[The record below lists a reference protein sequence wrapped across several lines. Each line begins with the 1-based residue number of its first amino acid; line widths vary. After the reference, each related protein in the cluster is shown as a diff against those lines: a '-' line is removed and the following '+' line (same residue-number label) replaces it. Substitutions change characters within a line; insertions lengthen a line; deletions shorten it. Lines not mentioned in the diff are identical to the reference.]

1 VSDISTSSHLDIE
14 GTLSPMIVMAKILI
28 TLILVVWLLRR
39 RVQIGYAMLAGSI
52 ILFLIAS
59 PTWEKA
65 STALQSTLLEIST
78 WEVVLAM
85 FFVMCLEHILR
96 TSGTIEGF
104 MSSMKTMLRSD
115 RVLLALMPAFLGLL
129 PSLGGAIFSAPMV
142 EHASKRYPLTP
153 ENKVTINYWFRHIW
167 EYANPIVPALILG
180 SQITSIPLGSLV
192 THMVGYTVFAL
203 LLGWVFLLTGKKF
216 HIHEQVENQTKLEV
230 SASLES
236 TLVESSSPKTSSP
249 SIRYLLLALG
259 PIIVNIIL
267 VVSFHFSA
275 AVSMGLVVLGMVV
288 ILRLRRKQVLR
299 MLTHSFDIKIL
310 WGILSIMFFQH
321 TLTASG
327 LVQELVALFQGT
339 NLPIAI
345 MIGLCALMVGILTG
359 SPQGVVAITFP
370 IVAVLAP
377 GSVNTATTAYI
388 MGIAGSMLSP
398 AHLCLIV
405 TGEYFKGDIFKSLR
419 PVLLLEGIIVTIV
432 MVTQFI

>member
-1 VSDISTSSHLDIE
+1 
-14 GTLSPMIVMAKILI
+14 MIVMLKILS
-28 TLILVVWLLRR
+28 TLFLVVWLLRR
-39 RVQIGYAMLAGSI
+39 RVQIGHAMLAGSM

-65 STALQSTLLEIST
+65 STALRATLLETST

-85 FFVMCLEHILR
+85 FFVMCLEFLLR

-104 MSSMKTMLRSD
+104 MTSMKALLRSD
-115 RVLLALMPAFLGLL
+115 RVLLVLMPAFLGLL
-129 PSLGGAIFSAPMV
+129 PSLGGAMFSAPMV
-142 EHASKRYPLTP
+142 QHASKKYSLTS

-192 THMVGYTVFAL
+192 THMGGYTFLAL
-203 LLGWVFLLTGKKF
+203 ILGCLFLLTGKKF
-216 HIHEQVENQTKLEV
+216 RPREQFENQTELEV
-230 SASLES
+230 SASLET
-236 TLVESSSPKTSSP
+236 TLVDASEIRTSSR
-249 SIRYLLLALG
+249 SMRYLLLALG

-275 AVSMGLVVLGMVV
+275 AVSMGLVVLGMVL
-288 ILRLRRKQVLR
+288 ILRIQREQVIR
-299 MLTHSFDIKIL
+299 MLSKSFDLKLL
-310 WGILSIMFFQH
+310 WGILSIMLFQH

-327 LVQELVALFQGT
+327 LVQELVALLQGVS
-339 NLPIAI
+339 LPISI
-345 MIGLCALMVGILTG
+345 MIGLCALMVGVLTG

-377 GSVNTATTAYI
+377 GNVNTATTAYV

-405 TGEYFKGDIFKSLR
+405 TGEYFKADIFKSLR
-419 PVLLLEGIIVTIV
+419 PVLFLEGIIVAIV
-432 MVTQFI
+432 ILTQCI

>member
-1 VSDISTSSHLDIE
+1 
-14 GTLSPMIVMAKILI
+14 MMVMVKILS
-28 TLILVVWLLRR
+28 TLILVVLLLRR
-39 RVQIGYAMLAGSI
+39 RIQIGHAMLAGSM
-52 ILFLIAS
+52 ILFIIAS

-65 STALQSTLLEIST
+65 SAALQSTLLEIST

-85 FFVMCLEHILR
+85 FFVMCLEHLLR

-104 MSSMKTMLRSD
+104 MNSMKTILHSD

-142 EHASKRYPLTP
+142 EHAGRRYPLTP
-153 ENKVTINYWFRHIW
+153 EDKITINYWFRHIW

-192 THMVGYTVFAL
+192 THMAGYTILAL
-203 LLGWVFLLTGKKF
+203 VLGWIFLLTGKKF
-216 HIHEQVENQTKLEV
+216 RSQELLPQKTMFEV
-230 SASLES
+230 SASKEGTLEEPFS
-236 TLVESSSPKTSSP
+236 INTSSN
-249 SIRYLLLALG
+249 SRNYLLLALG
-259 PIIVNIIL
+259 PIILNIIL

-275 AVSMGLVVLGMVV
+275 AVSMGLVVLGMAA
-288 ILRLRRKQVLR
+288 ILRLQRKQVIQMMR
-299 MLTHSFDIKIL
+299 RSFDLKLL

-321 TLTASG
+321 VLTESG
-327 LVQELVALFQGT
+327 LVQELVGLFQGT
-339 NLPIAI
+339 NLPMAI

-359 SPQGVVAITFP
+359 SPQGIVAITFP
-370 IVAVLAP
+370 IVAALAP
-377 GSVNTATTAYI
+377 GSINTATTAYV

-419 PVLLLEGIIVTIV
+419 PVLLLEGVIFTIV
-432 MVTQFI
+432 VLTQFM

>member
-1 VSDISTSSHLDIE
+1 
-14 GTLSPMIVMAKILI
+14 MAKILS

-39 RVQIGYAMLAGSI
+39 RVQIGHAMLAGSI
-52 ILFLIAS
+52 VIFLIAT

-65 STALQSTLLEIST
+65 STALQATLLETKT

-85 FFVMCLEHILR
+85 FFVMCLEHLLR

-142 EHASKRYPLTP
+142 EHASKKYPLTP

-192 THMVGYTVFAL
+192 THMGGYTFFAL
-203 LLGWVFLLTGKKF
+203 ILGWVFLLNGKKF
-216 HIHEQVENQTKLEV
+216 RPEKQLKNQTKLEV
-230 SASLES
+230 SASMDT
-236 TLVESSSPKTSSP
+236 TLVESSSLKTSSR
-249 SIRYLLLALG
+249 SMRYLLLALG
-259 PIIVNIIL
+259 PIIVNILL
-267 VVSFHFSA
+267 VVSFHLSA
-275 AVSMGLVVLGMVV
+275 AVSMGLVVLGMVA
-288 ILRLRRKQVLR
+288 ILRLQRKQVIE
-299 MLTHSFDIKIL
+299 MLTNSFDKKIL

-327 LVQELVALFQGT
+327 LVQELVALFQGI

-345 MIGLCALMVGILTG
+345 MIGLSALMVGILTG

-370 IVAVLAP
+370 IISVLAP
-377 GSVNTATTAYI
+377 GSINTATTVYI

-432 MVTQFI
+432 ILTQLI

>member
-1 VSDISTSSHLDIE
+1 
-14 GTLSPMIVMAKILI
+14 MMVMVKILS
-28 TLILVVWLLRR
+28 TLILVVLLLRK
-39 RVQIGYAMLAGSI
+39 RVQIGHAMLAGST
-52 ILFLIAS
+52 ILFIIAS

-65 STALQSTLLEIST
+65 SAALRSTLLEIST

-85 FFVMCLEHILR
+85 FFVMCLEHLLR

-104 MSSMKTMLRSD
+104 MNSMKKILRSD

-142 EHASKRYPLTP
+142 EHAGRRYPLTP
-153 ENKVTINYWFRHIW
+153 EDKITINYWFRHIW

-192 THMVGYTVFAL
+192 THMAGYTILAL
-203 LLGWVFLLTGKKF
+203 VLGWIFLLTGKRF
-216 HIHEQVENQTKLEV
+216 CSEGLLPQNQTMLEV
-230 SASLES
+230 SASKEGTLEEPPS
-236 TLVESSSPKTSSP
+236 FSTSSN
-249 SIRYLLLALG
+249 SRNYLLLALG
-259 PIIVNIIL
+259 PIILNIIL

-275 AVSMGLVVLGMVV
+275 AVSMGLVVLGMAA
-288 ILRLRRKQVLR
+288 ILHLQRKQVIQMLR
-299 MLTHSFDIKIL
+299 KSFDLKLL

-321 TLTASG
+321 VLTESG
-327 LVQELVALFQGT
+327 LVQELVGLFQGT
-339 NLPIAI
+339 NLPMAI

-359 SPQGVVAITFP
+359 SPQGIVAITFP

-377 GSVNTATTAYI
+377 GSVNTATTAYV

-419 PVLLLEGIIVTIV
+419 PVLLLEGVILTIV
-432 MVTQFI
+432 VLTQFM

>member
-1 VSDISTSSHLDIE
+1 
-14 GTLSPMIVMAKILI
+14 MIVMAKILS

-39 RVQIGYAMLAGSI
+39 RVQIGHAMLAGSI
-52 ILFLIAS
+52 VIFLIAT

-65 STALQSTLLEIST
+65 STALQATLLETKT

-85 FFVMCLEHILR
+85 FFVMCLEHLLR

-142 EHASKRYPLTP
+142 EHASKKYPLTP

-192 THMVGYTVFAL
+192 THMGGYTFFAL
-203 LLGWVFLLTGKKF
+203 ILGWVFLLNGKKF
-216 HIHEQVENQTKLEV
+216 RPEKQLKNQTKLEV
-230 SASLES
+230 SASMDT
-236 TLVESSSPKTSSP
+236 TLVESSSLKTSSR
-249 SIRYLLLALG
+249 SMRYLLLALG
-259 PIIVNIIL
+259 PIIVNILL
-267 VVSFHFSA
+267 VVSFHLSA
-275 AVSMGLVVLGMVV
+275 AVSMGLVVLGMVA
-288 ILRLRRKQVLR
+288 ILRLQRKQVIE
-299 MLTHSFDIKIL
+299 MLTNSFDKKIL

-327 LVQELVALFQGT
+327 LVQELVALFQGI

-345 MIGLCALMVGILTG
+345 MIGLSALMVGILTG

-370 IVAVLAP
+370 IISVLAP
-377 GSVNTATTAYI
+377 GSINTATTVYI

-432 MVTQFI
+432 ILTQLI

>member
-1 VSDISTSSHLDIE
+1 
-14 GTLSPMIVMAKILI
+14 MMVMVKILS
-28 TLILVVWLLRR
+28 TLILVVLLLRK
-39 RVQIGYAMLAGSI
+39 RVQIGHAMLAGST
-52 ILFLIAS
+52 ILFIIAS

-65 STALQSTLLEIST
+65 SAALRSTLLEIST

-85 FFVMCLEHILR
+85 FFVMCLEHLLR

-104 MSSMKTMLRSD
+104 MNSMKKILRSD

-142 EHASKRYPLTP
+142 EHAGRRYPLTP
-153 ENKVTINYWFRHIW
+153 EDKITINYWFRHIW

-192 THMVGYTVFAL
+192 THMAGYTILAL
-203 LLGWVFLLTGKKF
+203 VLGWIFLLTGKRF
-216 HIHEQVENQTKLEV
+216 RSEGLLPQNQTMLEV
-230 SASLES
+230 SASKEGTLEEPPS
-236 TLVESSSPKTSSP
+236 FSTSSN
-249 SIRYLLLALG
+249 SRNYLLLALG
-259 PIIVNIIL
+259 PIILNIIL

-275 AVSMGLVVLGMVV
+275 AVSMGLVVLGMAA
-288 ILRLRRKQVLR
+288 ILHLQRKQVIQMLR
-299 MLTHSFDIKIL
+299 KSFDLKLL

-321 TLTASG
+321 VLTESG
-327 LVQELVALFQGT
+327 LVQELVGLFQGT
-339 NLPIAI
+339 NLPMAI

-359 SPQGVVAITFP
+359 SPQGIVAITFP

-377 GSVNTATTAYI
+377 GSVNTATTAYV

-419 PVLLLEGIIVTIV
+419 PVLLLEGVILTIV
-432 MVTQFI
+432 VLTQFM